1 MSIYC
6 IIFICPKKKYEK
18 FTFDTKHIVYI
29 YVHIYPYIYIPII
42 KLLHLP
48 IELAIMSEVSTATQ
62 GSFATSNNK
71 ELCHPSTKSKEA
83 RTGRDNQRYNSTT
96 GARIVSGCICLN
108 STKDKV
114 VMISSSKH
122 KHRWILP
129 KGGNETDETEME
141 TAIRE
146 TWEEAGV
153 EGKIIKK
160 LPVVLDSRGQKAPVI
175 KADFNESDGPVP
187 KSEFHFFEM
196 QVEELSMEWPEQ
208 KKRER
213 RWCTYSEAKH
223 ELIKLKRPELVTA
236 LNSSS
241 IIKDTND
248 ENDEY

>member
-6 IIFICPKKKYEK
+6 IILSVRKKN
-18 FTFDTKHIVYI
+18 TKSLRLIPNTSYTYIHI
-29 YVHIYPYIYIPII
+29 HIYIYIPII

-48 IELAIMSEVSTATQ
+48 IELVIMSDVSTTTQ
-62 GSFATSNNK
+62 ASFTTSNNK
-71 ELCHPSTKSKEA
+71 DLCHPSTKSKEA

-153 EGKIIKK
+153 EGKIIKN

-175 KADFNESDGPVP
+175 KGDFNESDGPVP

-213 RWCTYSEAKH
+213 RWCTYSEARH